1 MPGPRVWKLPDTRT
15 SRGAVSAEA
24 KLAREEWTALNLR
37 RSFGVGMTRGAC
49 AAAAAAAVAPLG
61 FCCGETGSAPMRRIA
76 SSDRKSK
83 AAGGGGGART
93 GDT

>member
-49 AAAAAAAVAPLG
+49 AAAAAAVAPLG
-61 FCCGETGSAPMRRIA
+61 FGCGGTGSAPQRRIA